1 MGIANSLARTFITI
15 FRKPVTR
22 LYPEE
27 KIEMETR
34 FRGLH
39 RYVEEN
45 CIACGLC
52 ADTCPNAC
60 INVTYTRGKNG
71 EKVITDYRV
80 DIGHCMFCGLC
91 EDVCP
96 TQALTL
102 GQDYELAGYDR
113 VDDLIWDRDDFK
125 RYRKYGSPYLFKKTS
140 LNGGKKG

>member
-1 MGIANSLARTFITI
+1 MAIWRSLARTFATI
-15 FRKPVTR
+15 FKHPVTR

-27 KIEMETR
+27 KIELDAR

-39 RYVEEN
+39 RYAEEK

-52 ADTCPNAC
+52 ADACPNAC
-60 INVTYTRGKNG
+60 INVNCSLDRDGR
-71 EKVITDYRV
+71 KVLTDYRV
-80 DIGHCMFCGLC
+80 DVGHCMFCGLC

-113 VDDLIWDRDDFK
+113 VGDFVWDREDFR
-125 RYRKYGSPYLFKKTS
+125 RYREKGTAYLFEKTA
-140 LNGGKKG
+140 LKQKG